1 MGSDIKQVL
10 VIRADIRMS
19 RGKIAAQA
27 AHAACL
33 SAKEAR
39 KKCYDIW
46 RSWLLQGGKKIV
58 LEVNSEGELI
68 SIYEK
73 ARRAGLPCALVVDAG
88 YTEIPPGTKTAVG
101 IGPEESKK
109 IDKITGHLKT
119 LR

>member
-1 MGSDIKQVL
+1 MRSDLKQVL
-10 VIRADIRMS
+10 VIRTDIRMS

-33 SAKEAR
+33 SAEEAR
-39 KKCYDIW
+39 RKCYDIW
-46 RSWLLQGGKKIV
+46 RSWFLQGAKKIV
-58 LEVNSEGELI
+58 LEVSSEEELM

-73 ARRAGLPCALVVDAG
+73 ARKAGLPCALVVDAG

-109 IDKITGHLKT
+109 IDRITGHLKA